1 MTDNR
6 KKIRRQTS
14 GYYIVYDRNT
24 DEMIGRILDLSESGA
39 MMITAKEMPVPCHRE
54 CRMHLPER
62 IKGKPVIAFDLQ
74 SKWCRKNNRFDWYE
88 TGYEFVNITAE
99 TEEIIRALT
108 ADWKLKASHR
118 PACDQKV
125 AGK

>member
-6 KKIRRQTS
+6 KKIRRRTS

-24 DEMIGRILDLSESGA
+24 DEMIGRILDLSETGA
-39 MMITAKEMPVPCHRE
+39 MMITAKEMPVPSHRQ

-62 IKGKPVIAFDLQ
+62 IKGKPVIVFDLQ

-88 TGYEFVNITAE
+88 TGYEFVNVTSE
-99 TEEIIRALT
+99 TEDIIRTLT
-108 ADWKLKASHR
+108 ADWKVKESQRVISSQNA
-118 PACDQKV
+118 